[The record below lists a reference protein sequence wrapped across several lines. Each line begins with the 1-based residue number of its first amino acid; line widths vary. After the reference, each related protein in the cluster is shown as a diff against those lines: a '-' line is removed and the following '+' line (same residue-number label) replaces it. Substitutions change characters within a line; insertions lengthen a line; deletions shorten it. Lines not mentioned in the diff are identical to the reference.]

1 MLFNNYEKK
10 MLAPYASSPSVS
22 LGRKIQEPI
31 PLYRTEFQRDRD
43 RVLHSTAFR
52 RLEYKTQ
59 VFVNHAGDN
68 YRTRL
73 THSLEVSQIART
85 VARFLNLNE
94 ELTEAICLA
103 HDLGHTPFGHAGQDA
118 LNHCMKDFGGFEHNL
133 QSLRIVDELEYKYP
147 NFRGLNLTYETREG
161 ILKHCSLPVART
173 LGLIGERFL
182 RNEQPSLE
190 AQLANVADQIAY
202 NHHDIDDGLR
212 SGILQLEDF
221 NQFSWAKPTI
231 KKIQSSIQDNYSRI
245 IEYQFVNQSIGT
257 AVHELITS
265 TQTQLE
271 KNNIQS
277 IKDVRS
283 MNSPLIRFSDSYEEV
298 QQELK
303 SFLME
308 NLYKHSS
315 IKTMSEEA
323 AGIINSLFA
332 HYQKNP
338 RAMPEYFYKAYDAN
352 ANEYKA
358 MRVISDYI
366 AGMTDRFASK
376 VFYNEVHE

>member
-10 MLAPYASSPSVS
+10 MLAPFASYPSVS

-59 VFVNHAGDN
+59 VFVNNAGDN

-202 NHHDIDDGLR
+202 NHHDI
-212 SGILQLEDF
+212 
-221 NQFSWAKPTI
+221 P
-231 KKIQSSIQDNYSRI
+231 
-245 IEYQFVNQSIGT
+245 
-257 AVHELITS
+257 
-265 TQTQLE
+265 
-271 KNNIQS
+271 
-277 IKDVRS
+277 
-283 MNSPLIRFSDSYEEV
+283 
-298 QQELK
+298 
-303 SFLME
+303 
-308 NLYKHSS
+308 
-315 IKTMSEEA
+315 
-323 AGIINSLFA
+323 
-332 HYQKNP
+332 
-338 RAMPEYFYKAYDAN
+338 
-352 ANEYKA
+352 
-358 MRVISDYI
+358 
-366 AGMTDRFASK
+366 
-376 VFYNEVHE
+376 